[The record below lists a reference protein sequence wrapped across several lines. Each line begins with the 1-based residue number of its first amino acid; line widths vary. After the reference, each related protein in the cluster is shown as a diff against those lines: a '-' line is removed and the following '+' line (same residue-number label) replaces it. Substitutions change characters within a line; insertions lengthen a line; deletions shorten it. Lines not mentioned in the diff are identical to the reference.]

1 MCSSVLKIL
10 RLIGHVLGGHQS
22 RQGILPILGRKTS
35 NMARAGAILMVSPPF
50 LMVPDENDVFFCP
63 EKFET
68 DRSCFGW
75 TPEQTG
81 NIAYFR
87 WQKQ

>member
-1 MCSSVLKIL
+1 MSLVGTGANTAKP
-10 RLIGHVLGGHQS
+10 
-22 RQGILPILGRKTS
+22 PIYSGKNGNRPG
-35 NMARAGAILMVSPPF
+35 AGAVLMVSPPF
-50 LMVPDENDVFFCP
+50 LMVPEANDVTFCS
-63 EKFET
+63 ENFET

-87 WQKQ
+87 WQNQ